1 MICEYSSKMM
11 LEEQQLFLA
20 ANPSITEDANSS
32 TRLISALKGSRLKQF
47 GDVQIASKKTRSVTF
62 SIEGVIL
69 PNHLPVES
77 DDDDDLSRD
86 NGSMGT
92 DSDTSIQNSD
102 RFAWYFQLCVN
113 FNTEVACQTLN
124 LKHKEIFV
132 GGNLHCMILK
142 AFYSKQLRKGMMMKR
157 FSTDIFSKLSFVF
170 FDFPTA
176 TVRW

>member
-1 MICEYSSKMM
+1 M
-11 LEEQQLFLA
+11 LEEQQLFLV
-20 ANPSITEDANSS
+20 ANPNITEDANSS

-77 DDDDDLSRD
+77 DDEDDLSRD

-92 DSDTSIQNSD
+92 DSDTSIQSSD
-102 RFAWYFQLCVN
+102 RFMWYFQLCVN

-124 LKHKEIFV
+124 LKHKEIFI
-132 GGNLHCMILK
+132 GGNLNCIVLK
-142 AFYSKQLRKGMMMKR
+142 FYSKQIPIGMMTKR
-157 FSTDIFSKLSFVF
+157 FSTDMFSKLSFVF